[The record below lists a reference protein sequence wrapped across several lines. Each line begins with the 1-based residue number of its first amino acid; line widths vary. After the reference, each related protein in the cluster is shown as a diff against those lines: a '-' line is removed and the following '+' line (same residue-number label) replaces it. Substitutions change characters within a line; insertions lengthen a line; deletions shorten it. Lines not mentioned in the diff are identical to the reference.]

1 MWTNVE
7 LVRIPRNPAAP
18 PMSRQEALE
27 RAHEARRGAKPITA
41 QQSRA
46 RFQLVERLLVSDVS
60 PAELA
65 RICREELGM
74 SGPAVERTKTKVLQV
89 WASADAELRGVRRLQ
104 ARKRLLR
111 IITKAMKADDWR
123 AAIAAETLLAK
134 VDGLISPERV
144 RVDVHGGMRDPVNS
158 ALASVIGSL
167 TEEERDR
174 MLADYNELEARAAR
188 APVH

>member
-41 QQSRA
+41 EQSRR

-65 RICREELGM
+65 RICREELDM
-74 SGPAVERTKTKVLQV
+74 SGPAVERTKTKVLQA
-89 WASADAELRGVRRLQ
+89 WGSADAELRSVRRLQ

-111 IITKAMKADDWR
+111 IITRAMKADDWR
-123 AAIAAETLLAK
+123 AAIAAEALLAK
-134 VDGLISPERV
+134 IDGLVSERM
-144 RVDVHGGMRDPVNS
+144 RVDVHDGMADRVNG

-174 MLADYNELEARAAR
+174 MLAEYDELQARAAR
-188 APVH
+188 APLH